1 MPLRGSSLSSSGGDN
16 PRPRPFAPRA
26 GIADLEGDH
35 EEEEEEEEEEDE
47 RAISF
52 SLK

>member
-16 PRPRPFAPRA
+16 PRSRPLAPRPGVTDPEGNEDDA
-26 GIADLEGDH
+26 GD
-35 EEEEEEEEEEDE
+35 EDE
-47 RAISF
+47 DDRAISF